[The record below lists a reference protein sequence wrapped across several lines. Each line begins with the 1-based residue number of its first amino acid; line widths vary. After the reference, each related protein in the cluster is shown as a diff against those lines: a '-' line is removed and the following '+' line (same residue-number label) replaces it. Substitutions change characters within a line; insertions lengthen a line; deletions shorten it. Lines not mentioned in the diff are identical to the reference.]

1 MKATLLAIR
10 AVRETVRIGMRESE
24 VRQLMSDALGA
35 AGLKDGGCLTLFGG
49 MSLCLSLTSLLTIVH
64 HHLENAALPHGSG
77 TDRVLGAHDFVLV
90 DCDAGLHGYRSDIT
104 RVRSTVTALNR
115 AHPWTRRMPYPNLP
129 SMPPT

>member
-49 MSLCLSLTSLLTIVH
+49 M
-64 HHLENAALPHGSG
+64 AL
-77 TDRVLGAHDFVLV
+77 
-90 DCDAGLHGYRSDIT
+90 
-104 RVRSTVTALNR
+104 
-115 AHPWTRRMPYPNLP
+115 
-129 SMPPT
+129 